1 MSLPSFLQQAPP
13 TVAVD
18 VSPERV
24 AVVRVERRGG
34 GAAIAAH
41 GIEPL
46 ARGAVTGALAAPNMA
61 DPRVVAAAIQKALA
75 TAGAR
80 TSRVSLVVPDSIARV
95 SLVSFETLPAK
106 ASDLDELV
114 RWQVKKTTPFPL
126 DEAVVSAAPARQAPG
141 AYEFVVTVARRDVVV
156 QYEQACEQA
165 GLHAGLV
172 DLATFNVIN
181 AVLAPARAAATGDWL
196 LVHAA
201 PTYVSLAVLR
211 DGHLIFYRTRGE
223 DAEGSVADL
232 VHQTAMYYED
242 RLQGQ
247 RFARVLLSGGST
259 VAGADH
265 LRQELSDRL
274 GLEVAAVDPFHAASP
289 AARLGASPSLAD
301 ALAPG
306 IGILLRDT
314 AVA

>member
-1 MSLPSFLQQAPP
+1 MSLPTFLQQAPP

-34 GAAIAAH
+34 ATAVAAH
-41 GIEPL
+41 GVEPL
-46 ARGAVTGALAAPNMA
+46 PPGAVSGALAAPNMA
-61 DPRVVAAAIQKALA
+61 DPRVVASAIQRAMT

-80 TSRVSLVVPDSIARV
+80 TRRASLVVPDSIVRV
-95 SLVSFETLPAK
+95 SLVRFETVPPK
-106 ASDLDELV
+106 TSDLDELV

-126 DEAVVSAAPARQAPG
+126 EEGLVAYTPGASAPG
-141 AYEFVVTVARRDVVV
+141 AHEFVVTVARRDVIA
-156 QYEQACEQA
+156 QYEQACELA
-165 GLHAGLV
+165 GVHAGIV
-172 DLATFNVIN
+172 DVSTFNVVN
-181 AVLAPARAAATGDWL
+181 AVLAGAGREASGDWL

-242 RLQGQ
+242 RLQGR
-247 RFARVLLSGGST
+247 RFARVLLCGGST
-259 VAGADH
+259 VAGADQ
-265 LRQELSDRL
+265 LRRELSERL
-274 GLEVAAVDPFHAASP
+274 GLDVAAVDPFHSAAP
-289 AARLGASPSLAD
+289 GARLGASPSLAD

-306 IGILLRDT
+306 IGILLRER

>member
-1 MSLPSFLQQAPP
+1 MSLPAFLQQAPP

-18 VSPERV
+18 LAPERV

-34 GAAIAAH
+34 TAAIASH
-41 GIEPL
+41 GVEPL
-46 ARGAVTGALAAPNMA
+46 PAGAVTGALAAPNMPDVGA
-61 DPRVVAAAIQKALA
+61 VAAAIGRAMA

-80 TSRVSLVVPDSIARV
+80 ATRVSLVVPDTIARV
-95 SLVSFETLPAK
+95 SLVRFESVPAK
-106 ASDLDELV
+106 SSDLDELI

-126 DEAVVSAAPARQAPG
+126 DEAVIGYTPGQSSPG
-141 AYEFVVTVARRDVVV
+141 AFEFVVTVARRDVIE
-156 QYEQACEQA
+156 QYERACELA
-165 GLHAGLV
+165 GAHAGIV
-172 DLATFNVIN
+172 DLATFNVVN
-181 AVLAPARAAATGDWL
+181 AVLAPAGAVTGDWL

-201 PTYVSLAVLR
+201 PSYVSLAVLR

-223 DAEGSVADL
+223 ESEGSVADL

-247 RFARVLLSGGST
+247 RFSRVLLAGGST

-265 LRQELSDRL
+265 LRRELSERL
-274 GLEVAAVDPFHAASP
+274 GLEVGPVDPFHAASP

-306 IGILLRDT
+306 IGILLRER
-314 AVA
+314 AAS

>member
-34 GAAIAAH
+34 AASVAAH
-41 GIEPL
+41 GVEPL
-46 ARGAVTGALAAPNMA
+46 PPGAVTGVQSAPNMA
-61 DPRVVAAAIQKALA
+61 DPGGVARAIERAMA

-80 TSRVSLVVPDSIARV
+80 TRRVSLVVPDSVARV
-95 SLVSFETLPAK
+95 SLVRFETVPPK
-106 ASDLDELV
+106 AADLDELV

-126 DEAVVSAAPARQAPG
+126 EEAVVAYTTGAVAPG
-141 AYEFVVTVARRDVVV
+141 AHEFVVTVARRDVIA
-156 QYEQACEQA
+156 QYEQACEMA
-165 GLHAGLV
+165 GAHAGIV
-172 DLATFNVIN
+172 DVSTFNVVN
-181 AVLAPARAAATGDWL
+181 AVVAGAGAGAAGDWL

-242 RLQGQ
+242 RLQGR
-247 RFARVLLSGGST
+247 RFARVLLCGGST
-259 VAGADH
+259 VAGADY
-265 LRQELSDRL
+265 LRRELSERL
-274 GLEVAAVDPFHAASP
+274 GLDVAAVDPFHSAAP
-289 AARLGASPSLAD
+289 EARLGASPSLAD

-306 IGILLRDT
+306 IGILLRET

>member
-1 MSLPSFLQQAPP
+1 MSLPAFLQQAPP
-13 TVAVD
+13 TVAID

-34 GAAIAAH
+34 GPSVAAH
-41 GIEPL
+41 AVEPL
-46 ARGAVTGALAAPNMA
+46 PAGAVTGALAAPNMS
-61 DPRVVAAAIQKALA
+61 DPRVVVAAIQRAMA

-80 TSRVSLVVPDSIARV
+80 TNRVSLVVPDSVARV
-95 SLVSFETLPAK
+95 GLVRFETVPPK
-106 ASDLDELV
+106 AADLDELV

-126 DEAVVSAAPARQAPG
+126 DEGLVAYTPGTSAPG
-141 AYEFVVTVARRDVVV
+141 AHEFVVTVARRDVIA
-156 QYEQACEQA
+156 QYEHVCELA
-165 GLHAGLV
+165 GAHAGIV
-172 DLATFNVIN
+172 DVSTFNVVN
-181 AVLAPARAAATGDWL
+181 VVLAGAGRQVSGDWL

-211 DGHLIFYRTRGE
+211 DGHLIFYRTRSE

-242 RLQGQ
+242 RLQGR
-247 RFARVLLSGGST
+247 RFARVLLCGGST

-265 LRQELSDRL
+265 LRRELSERL
-274 GLEVAAVDPFHAASP
+274 GLDVAAVDPFHSAAP
-289 AARLGASPSLAD
+289 EARLGASPTLAD

-306 IGILLRDT
+306 IGILLRET
-314 AVA
+314 AVS